1 MARVPHLVVGFQKG
15 VYEIT
20 DKQVNK
26 TNVIFICRCVTC
38 GDTRTIWS
46 SSHKDTWLTCRVC
59 ASKDD
64 GIPRLPPKLIFA
76 VTEGTNL
83 SVHKTFAEAPENA
96 RLYEVGP
103 AGLLRECNYVKQGAP
118 IPPPN
123 PGYSAHLAIPAKWVQ
138 FALSLED
145 LPEGEAAQAMATIST
160 LGPDYPTTDPVLGD
174 SARWLQDGELY
185 QYIYWR

>member
-26 TNVIFICRCVTC
+26 TNVIFICRCVVC

-76 VTEGTNL
+76 ITNGRHL
-83 SVHKTFAEAPENA
+83 SVHKTLAEVPEDA
-96 RLYEVGP
+96 ILYEVSP
-103 AGLLRECNYVKQGAP
+103 SGLLRECSFVKRGDP
-118 IPPPN
+118 VPHPN
-123 PGYSAHLAIPAKWVQ
+123 PGYSYHLAIPCKWVQ

-145 LPEGEAAQAMATIST
+145 LPEGEAEQAMALMTT
-160 LGPDYPTTDPVLGD
+160 LGPTSPTTDPVLGD
-174 SARWLQDGELY
+174 SARWVQHGEPY